1 MLAFRDAG
9 PSVLP
14 GGDQT
19 ATASILEE
27 LLIALMGHTGDIF
40 VDVSS
45 SGRGKIADPGAC
57 SFATAK
63 DLRFISAP
71 DRCTLPDDHE
81 FFLTGAPSPIA
92 APFWG
97 GYLETSSTSSMK
109 AEHALQTLH

>member
-1 MLAFRDAG
+1 MIKKHGSMLAFRDAG

-19 ATASILEE
+19 ATANILEE

-40 VDVSS
+40 VDVSA

-57 SFATAK
+57 SFTTAK

-71 DRCTLPDDHE
+71 DRCTLPD
-81 FFLTGAPSPIA
+81 
-92 APFWG
+92 
-97 GYLETSSTSSMK
+97 SSVLWEDLCILLYSSLK
-109 AEHALQTLH
+109 EECALQTCTDRP